1 MDRLENTSASGE
13 QIIFFGKHGR
23 LGCVFS
29 FGQSQPVMLAIA
41 FSYN

>member
-13 QIIFFGKHGR
+13 QIIF
-23 LGCVFS
+23 LENMADVAVF
-29 FGQSQPVMLAIA
+29 FFWKIPAVMLAIA